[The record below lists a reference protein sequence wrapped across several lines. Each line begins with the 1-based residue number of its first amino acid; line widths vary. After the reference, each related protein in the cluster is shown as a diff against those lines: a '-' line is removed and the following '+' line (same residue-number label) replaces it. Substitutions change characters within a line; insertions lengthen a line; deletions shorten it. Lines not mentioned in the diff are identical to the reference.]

1 MNRYFYGGIHN
12 TDGSDKSLSNK
23 VAIKEYTPDSV
34 EISMQQTS
42 SKCCNLLVKKGEHVT
57 KGQLIGQAG
66 TFGIANI
73 HASIDGIVSDIK
85 ITRDG
90 FDNEIPIVVIT
101 SNGQTDN
108 KEIKNDLQYK
118 ETIVDIDNI
127 SRETI
132 LKGCEEGGLIGLGG
146 AGFPTHVKYET
157 DKKIDYV
164 LINASECEP
173 YLTGDHRLMLEYR
186 YEIINGTRLL
196 LKMSNAKKAFICI
209 EDNKKDAAD
218 HLESIIA
225 GSDLAIEVLVLPTKF
240 PQGGERQLIQAVIKK
255 EVPAGGLPAD
265 VGVIVN
271 NVGTAK
277 ALSDQIFAHKPL
289 TSRVVTITG
298 KVKEPS
304 NFLVPIGTR
313 FSELVEQVGGY
324 SIDNTRVIIGGP
336 MTGESLQINGKA
348 EELVGSVSKTTSALI
363 ALEDYTIYESN
374 CIRCGECERVC
385 PAGLSPFKIDF
396 AAIDDDVATCNRL
409 YATECISCGCCSY
422 VCPARRELAYRI
434 TVAKNEIFKL
444 RREKGGN

>member
-23 VAIKEYTPDSV
+23 VPIKEYIPDSV
-34 EISMQQTS
+34 EISMQQSS
-42 SKCCNLLVKKGEHVT
+42 SKCCNLLVKKGEQVT

-66 TFGIANI
+66 SFGIANI
-73 HASIDGIVSDIK
+73 HASIGGIVSDIK

-90 FDNEIPIVVIT
+90 FDKEVPVVVIT
-101 SNGQTDN
+101 SNGQKDN
-108 KEIKNDLQYK
+108 KEVKNDLQYK
-118 ETIVDIDNI
+118 EAIVDIDNI
-127 SRETI
+127 SKEAI

-164 LINASECEP
+164 LINGSECEP
-173 YLTGDHRLMLEYR
+173 YLTCDHRLMLEYG
-186 YEIINGTRLL
+186 YEIINGTRLF

-225 GSDLAIEVLVLPTKF
+225 GSDLAIEVVVLPTKF
-240 PQGGERQLIQAVIKK
+240 PQGGERQLIQTVLRK
-255 EVPAGGLPAD
+255 EVPAGGLPID
-265 VGVIVN
+265 LGVIVN

-277 ALSDQIFAHKPL
+277 ALSDQIFAHEPL

-298 KVKEPS
+298 KVEKPS

-313 FSELVEQVGGY
+313 YSELVEQVGGY
-324 SIDNTRVIIGGP
+324 TVDNTRVITGGP

-348 EELVGSVSKTTSALI
+348 EELEGSVNKTTSALI
-363 ALEDYTIYESN
+363 VLEDYTIYESN

-396 AAIDDDVATCNRL
+396 AAIDDDIATCDRF
-409 YATECISCGCCSY
+409 YATEYKLCCRSCLSSKERTSISNYSSK
-422 VCPARRELAYRI
+422 E
-434 TVAKNEIFKL
+434 
-444 RREKGGN
+444 